1 MKMQSN
7 SSIYS
12 LQSSRLDQ
20 QAVFTTSAQKHH
32 GRHDFPSS
40 WLCIDWNQ
48 KPKKESWPLWEWK
61 NHKKNALPQPPALKK
76 SSRVDMEYFPDLFSP
91 LHSLQKPFVAMQVF
105 AWFMLPK
112 ASAITSREWLKS
124 FGFPFLPSTNS
135 ICGFETELRGRVSL
149 KSLYTDTTSGVKP
162 CQWCA

>member
-61 NHKKNALPQPPALKK
+61 NHKKECTPAAASSQKK
-76 SSRVDMEYFPDLFSP
+76 LTCRHGVFPWPFFSASQSSKTVCCDASIRLIYATKGISNNKSRMTEIFWISI
-91 LHSLQKPFVAMQVF
+91 
-105 AWFMLPK
+105 
-112 ASAITSREWLKS
+112 SAINKLNLWIWNRTARTRKLEIPVHWH
-124 FGFPFLPSTNS
+124 N
-135 ICGFETELRGRVSL
+135 
-149 KSLYTDTTSGVKP
+149 
-162 CQWCA
+162 